1 MPLGAS
7 RLSYLALAAV
17 EAAAAGGRGRTI
29 TTNGDA
35 QVDTGRQVFGGG
47 SLLLDGTGD
56 YLNVDLD
63 TSTITGEFTWECWF
77 NVDIDAGGGT
87 VSILSNR
94 SGGFGNGD
102 IMMLFR
108 NYDMKIQV
116 NAGGGTSAFSANGV
130 GSVLA
135 VDTWHHYAFVRD
147 SSNNV
152 GVFVGGTRVANGTWD
167 GTLSSGSF
175 GIGAHTD
182 GVIPANAGTQCWI
195 DEVRVSSTNRYDPTQ
210 TSITVPSTA
219 FTDDA
224 DTKLLLHMDGA
235 DGNTTFSDDDSAAS
249 AGAGAG
255 AGGGG
260 AAGRTAITLTAGGN
274 AKIKTSASKIGGVSA
289 YFDGGTDDY
298 ILVDHTQFSHAYSD
312 NFTYECWVRLDSLP
326 SLFTMLAT
334 GSTRGDYLSIY
345 KKSGTWTLHG
355 AFSNGSAI
363 YYPIYNI
370 GSTPTANTWYHV
382 AVVKDGASIK
392 LFWDGTELTT
402 NNGSAGTMTTDKGW
416 DGISRIGDWA
426 GGSNYATLG
435 YIDEVRWS
443 NTARYT
449 SGFTPSTTAFANDA
463 DTLLLVHMDGQNN
476 STVFIDDNGSRQPAC
491 ITEVFGG
498 EIDTAQYKF
507 GTASWYQDSEY
518 YGLKQGG
525 GAKDRFDAIGTG
537 EFTVE
542 MWVRKDTNTSANQYL
557 FNANSQ
563 ASLYYNDVNNRFEYK
578 ANGDTQL
585 RITGSTSISNN
596 TWCHV
601 AISRDSSGNT
611 RMFLNGTQEGSTYAD
626 STNWSSNSEYL
637 YGVSRDGMES
647 WRGHIDEIR
656 VSTIS
661 RHSSNFTP
669 ETVEHNNDTDTMILL
684 HFEGADGDTTFSDDN
699 A

>member
-1 MPLGAS
+1 MPIGAF
-7 RLSYLALAAV
+7 RLAGLSYTFTDASGTGST
-17 EAAAAGGRGRTI
+17 GGRGRTI

-77 NVDIDAGGGT
+77 NVDIDAGEGT

-94 SGGFGNGD
+94 TGSFGNGD

-152 GVFVGGTRVANGTWD
+152 GVFVNGTRVANSTWD
-167 GTLSSGSF
+167 GTLSTGSF
-175 GIGAHTD
+175 GIGAHAD
-182 GVIPANAGTQCWI
+182 GGIPANSGTSAWI

-219 FTDDA
+219 FTDDS

-235 DGNTTFSDDDSAAS
+235 DGDTTFSDDDSAAS
-249 AGAGAG
+249 SGAGG

-260 AAGRTAITLTAGGN
+260 ATGRTAITLTAGGN

-289 YFDGGTDDY
+289 YFDGTGDSVSFGSLGTSYADDFTIEGWLRLSALPSNNSFKMFFGANVGTEY
-298 ILVDHTQFSHAYSD
+298 ITLKNEGGTYVTSSVLHTGSALHEANY
-312 NFTYECWVRLDSLP
+312 TLP
-326 SLFTMLAT
+326 SLAT
-334 GSTRGDYLSIY
+334 
-345 KKSGTWTLHG
+345 
-355 AFSNGSAI
+355 
-363 YYPIYNI
+363 
-370 GSTPTANTWYHV
+370 NTWYHL
-382 AVVKDGASIK
+382 AIVKSGSTLK
-392 LFWDGTELTT
+392 HFWNGSELTT
-402 NNGSAGTMTTDKGW
+402 LKSSSGTMSSAHGYQNLD
-416 DGISRIGDWA
+416 RIGLYSN
-426 GGSNYATLG
+426 GGLGWSG
-435 YIDEVRWS
+435 YIDEVRVS
-443 NTARYT
+443 DNARYT
-449 SGFTPSTTAFANDA
+449 SDFTPETVQHTND
-463 DTLLLVHMDGQNN
+463 TNTKLLLHMDGQNN

-518 YGLKQGG
+518 YGLKQGP
-525 GAKDRFDAIGTG
+525 GAQDRFDAIGTG

-542 MWVRKDTNTSANQYL
+542 MWVRKDTNTSANQFL
-557 FNANSQ
+557 FNANFTS
-563 ASLYYNDVNNRFEYK
+563 SLHYNDVNNRFEYK
-578 ANGDTQL
+578 AGGDTVL

-596 TWCHV
+596 TWYHV

-626 STNWSSNSEYL
+626 STNWSTNSEYL
-637 YGVSRDGMES
+637 YGVSRDGDKS
-647 WRGHIDEIR
+647 WRGHIDELR
-656 VSTIS
+656 VSSIG
-661 RHSSNFTP
+661 RYSSTFTP